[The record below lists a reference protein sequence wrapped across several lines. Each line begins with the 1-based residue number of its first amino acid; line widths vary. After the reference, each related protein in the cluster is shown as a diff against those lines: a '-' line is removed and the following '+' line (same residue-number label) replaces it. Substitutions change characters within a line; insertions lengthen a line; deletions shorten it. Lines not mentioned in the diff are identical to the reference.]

1 MQRQGIGSAVMAE
14 ILRRLRVTDAVLLW
28 PTLVIMRC
36 RSMSGSGSKRS
47 KAAATRGRRA
57 APTTSASSTAAPDP
71 RFPDRHPTVPV
82 IRTVVVNEMDATGG
96 RDSEQVKLWSAA
108 ALTGAG
114 VRQRPGGAG
123 PARDNPSDGRC
134 AIQPHPAPGLAH
146 HLLAHLDD

>member
-1 MQRQGIGSAVMAE
+1 MAE

-96 RDSEQVKLWSAA
+96 RDSEQVKLARGRLSDSETKGS
-108 ALTGAG
+108 L
-114 VRQRPGGAG
+114 
-123 PARDNPSDGRC
+123 PARAGRVG
-134 AIQPHPAPGLAH
+134 A
-146 HLLAHLDD
+146 